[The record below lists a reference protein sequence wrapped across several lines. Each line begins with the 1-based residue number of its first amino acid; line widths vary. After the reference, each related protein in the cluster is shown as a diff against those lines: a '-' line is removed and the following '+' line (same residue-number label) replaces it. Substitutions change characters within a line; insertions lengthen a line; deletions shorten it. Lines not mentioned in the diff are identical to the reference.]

1 MTKEELYKAKLLVY
15 MTDGNVD
22 EYKADEWTR
31 YNVEEN
37 NLIIK
42 QALGSDYFTRAIYNM
57 YHVEKVVLSL

>member
-22 EYKADEWTR
+22 GYKADEWTR
-31 YNVEEN
+31 YYVEEN

-42 QALGSDYFTRAIYNM
+42 QSLGSDYFTRAIYNM
-57 YHVEKVVLSL
+57 NYVEKVVVSL